1 MRVPAVLAPTIF
13 APTILAM
20 TILAMTILALLCGFG
35 AATAA
40 RAEARIALVIGN
52 SHYGSDLGTLPN
64 PANDAKLMSATL
76 KDLGFQVRTVI
87 DGDQRMM
94 KRAISDFGG
103 DLTAAGQDAVGL
115 FFYAGHGVQIAGNN
129 YLVPVKADIRREA
142 DAEIEAVDADWVL
155 KQMQFAGNQV
165 NIVILDACRNN
176 PLSRSTRSAEVGL
189 AKMDAPTGSFIAYS
203 TAPGDVAA
211 DGSGKNSPYTTA
223 LAAAMRQP
231 GMALEETFRSVRVRV
246 MADTGKHQVP
256 WESSSLTG
264 AFYFVPATA
273 SKAAVG
279 SSDAAEVAFF
289 NSIKDSDDPAEFQ
302 AYLDQYPNGSFAR
315 LARTKLAKL
324 EGASASRATV
334 TPPAPSTTKAAAAPA
349 PTPAPAPAPTPAPV
363 AAAPTQQA
371 AVVPPAPIPSPAA
384 PAPSPPADGSLVL
397 GTNVAAQLQAYL
409 KELRN
414 RNGAFAVSEDG
425 VVSGSFVC
433 EQIGQC
439 VGLPPQAPENKDQN
453 YPRKRALRQCASR
466 GHGACVVLMI
476 RNNAKLP
483 YSLAAE

>member
-1 MRVPAVLAPTIF
+1 MRLPVLF
-13 APTILAM
+13 A
-20 TILAMTILALLCGFG
+20 ALLFALPCGLG
-35 AATAA
+35 AAADA
-40 RAEARIALVIGN
+40 KAEPRIALVIGN
-52 SHYGSDLGTLPN
+52 AHYGNDLGTLPN

-115 FFYAGHGVQIAGNN
+115 FFYAGHGVQIAGAN

-246 MADTGKHQVP
+246 MSDTNKHQVP

-279 SSDAAEVAFF
+279 GGSDAAEVAFF

-324 EGASASRATV
+324 QGASASRATV
-334 TPPAPSTTKAAAAPA
+334 TPPAPGSTKAAAPA
-349 PTPAPAPAPTPAPV
+349 PAAPAPAATPAPAPAAV
-363 AAAPTQQA
+363 APTQQA
-371 AVVPPAPIPSPAA
+371 AVVPPAPKPAA
-384 PAPSPPADGSLVL
+384 QPAPSADGSLVL
-397 GTNVAAQLQAYL
+397 SEAAAGQLQAYL
-409 KELRN
+409 RELRN

-425 VVSGSFVC
+425 AVSGSFVC
-433 EQIGQC
+433 EQISQC
-439 VGLPPQAPENKDQN
+439 VGLPAQAPENKDQN
-453 YPRKRALRQCASR
+453 YPKKRALRQCASR
-466 GHGACVVLMI
+466 GHGNCVVLMV

-483 YSLAAE
+483 YSLATAE